1 MNDTQNPENDMQEN
15 HGADAMAAV
24 VEADTRLST
33 AELQA
38 TLERLEAL
46 TNENSALKLAV
57 EALEAEKEKLEDIW
71 KRSEAEMANLRRRTE
86 REIAENAKY
95 AVSAFARDVIG
106 IGDNLRRAIE
116 AVPKESA
123 ASDPALATLIEG
135 VEVTERELFKVLE
148 RQNIVRF
155 DPVGEKFDPHVHEAM
170 MRVETSA
177 QAPETIVQVF
187 QAGYM
192 IGERVLR
199 AAAVVVAK
207 AGAGAPEGSP
217 QRGAPVETDDPD
229 EQIASSSRSRST
241 DAGDAG
247 DDALNASH
255 QAADNDGGANVLRM
269 QRRASQEKGPTPAR
283 KAQIIRPVTVTTSVL
298 STKRP
303 SSVTRPVMGQ
313 ATQVDSETPFALPG
327 EPGYADYESD

>member
-1 MNDTQNPENDMQEN
+1 MNETQNPENNLQETEN
-15 HGADAMAAV
+15 ESAETTTSSIEADA
-24 VEADTRLST
+24 RLST

-46 TNENSALKLAV
+46 TNENGALRQAI
-57 EALEAEKEKLEDIW
+57 EALEAEKEKLQDNW

-86 REIAENAKY
+86 REITENAKY
-95 AVSAFARDVIG
+95 AVSSFARDVIG

-116 AVPKESA
+116 AVPKQA
-123 ASDPALATLIEG
+123 AANDPALATLVEG

-170 MRVETSA
+170 MRVETSE
-177 QAPETIVQVF
+177 QPPETIVQVF

-207 AGAGAPEGSP
+207 ASTVASDPGPKNS
-217 QRGAPVETDDPD
+217 APVDAEPVD
-229 EQIASSSRSRST
+229 EQAASPANARTLDLGDALDDAADTPQKASRS
-241 DAGDAG
+241 
-247 DDALNASH
+247 
-255 QAADNDGGANVLRM
+255 DGGANVLRM
-269 QRRASQEKGPTPAR
+269 QRRTSQEKGAAPAR

-303 SSVTRPVMGQ
+303 SSVTRPVMAQ
-313 ATQVDSETPFALPG
+313 PNSDAPFASPG
-327 EPGYADYESD
+327 DPGYSEYESD